1 MYVINANDV
10 GLRNFLKCL
19 RQPDSLKVVLFTDT
33 TGDHK
38 TIMKLMKKNEIDEK
52 QSKVVTKGLTRNE
65 MTGQTFIFFL
75 AGYETTATTLTWA
88 LYELC
93 RDIGEIFK
101 NSELGK

>member
-1 MYVINANDV
+1 M
-10 GLRNFLKCL
+10 
-19 RQPDSLKVVLFTDT
+19 PSDSLAVKKNVLFTDT

-93 RDIGEIFK
+93 RDIGEKFK
-101 NSELGK
+101 NSELEK

>member
-1 MYVINANDV
+1 
-10 GLRNFLKCL
+10 
-19 RQPDSLKVVLFTDT
+19 
-33 TGDHK
+33 
-38 TIMKLMKKNEIDEK
+38 MKQNEIDEK

-93 RDIGEIFK
+93 RDLGEK
-101 NSELGK
+101 